1 MLALLVSIALR
12 GLWSI
17 VGCAS
22 AQTDFGRQHCP
33 LPSSLPPP
41 SSSLRNFS
49 CAPPP
54 MYALDYPSASNIA
67 LATSDS
73 SSYLWLYPD
82 PVLPDGI
89 ALVGIEPNPGPKGK
103 APKPAVVV
111 VQAPAKKKK
120 KKASGGGGG
129 GSVGKSIGSKVGG
142 WVGDL
147 ASKALM
153 AITGFGDYKVTYNSL
168 VNSNQ
173 VPQFS
178 ITDRKT
184 LIRKRE
190 FVGTVTSPGSA
201 FTTTPFLVNPTTPLF
216 PWLSELAPS
225 FEQFR
230 IHGMIVDFVSTSATA
245 VSSTNTALGSVI
257 IATQYNTLAPAF
269 ASQQQMENY
278 EFCTSC
284 APSCSMIHPLE
295 CAPGLTT
302 IPELYVDINYGGDIR
317 FGALGVVVVATVGQQ
332 AASVVGELWVS
343 YDIELLKPKV
353 LSGTP
358 TGGFAYSLFT
368 NRSSGDL
375 NNPFGGLAA
384 EATARG
390 PFPNGSDLAVTF
402 PSTVTASNNVIQFPY
417 GTSGTYLVIMYGNG
431 TSTTTAQTGPF
442 QALNGLSIPNY
453 FATGGTDHTANYT
466 ATPAIGTA
474 ATLWTFSFMVTM
486 NPAYPLFGGLS
497 SVANGLGPAVV
508 VPQLVFPSSTST
520 RLFILPVSFI

>member
-1 MLALLVSIALR
+1 
-12 GLWSI
+12 
-17 VGCAS
+17 
-22 AQTDFGRQHCP
+22 
-33 LPSSLPPP
+33 
-41 SSSLRNFS
+41 
-49 CAPPP
+49 

-82 PVLPDGI
+82 PVLADGI
-89 ALVGIEPNPGPKGK
+89 ALVGIESNPGPKGK
-103 APKPAVVV
+103 AVKPAVVV

-120 KKASGGGGG
+120 KKGPSGGGGGG
-129 GSVGKSIGSKVGG
+129 GSVGRSIGSKIGG

-168 VNSNQ
+168 VHANQ

-178 ITDRKT
+178 IADRRT

-190 FVGTVTSPGSA
+190 FVGLVTSPGSA
-201 FTTTPFLVNPTTPLF
+201 FTTTPYLINPTSPLY
-216 PWLSELAPS
+216 PWLSEIAPS

-284 APSCSMIHPLE
+284 APSCSMIHPIE

-332 AASVVGELWVS
+332 AASTVGELWVS
-343 YDIELLKPKV
+343 YDIELLKPKI
-353 LSGTP
+353 LSGSP
-358 TGGFAYSLFT
+358 SSGQAYSLFT

-375 NNPFGGLAA
+375 NNPFSGLAA

-390 PFPNGSDLAVTF
+390 PFPNGSDLATTF

-417 GTSGTYLVIMYGNG
+417 GTSGTYLVILTGAG
-431 TSTTTAQTGPF
+431 TATTTTQAGPF

-453 FATGGTDHTANYT
+453 FATSGTDHTSAY
-466 ATPAIGTA
+466 AVSPSIGTA
-474 ATLWTFSFMVTM
+474 ATLWTFMFIVTM
-486 NPAYPLFGGLS
+486 NPTYPLFGGLS
-497 SVANGLGPAVV
+497 SAPNGLGPAVV
-508 VPQLVFPSSTST
+508 VPQLVFPSSLST
-520 RLFILPVSFI
+520 RLQILPVSFI